1 MTTTASPVDRGRVA
15 WVVFGFAAL
24 IGGTLLGWNAALLEA
39 ITSPPPLIRAALVGA
54 SVALGLA
61 MVARAVRRIDESRRV
76 PTGELETR
84 DLAGLIR
91 GVRYVFLAVAA
102 FAAAGGWLLA
112 HPLPLIVALVIA
124 GVDVLE
130 TSFLLLVVA
139 SRREA

>member
-1 MTTTASPVDRGRVA
+1 MTGATVDRGRVA
-15 WVVFGFAAL
+15 WLVFGLAAL
-24 IGGTLLGWNAALLEA
+24 VGGTMLGWNTALLDA

-54 SVALGLA
+54 SVAVGLA
-61 MVARAVRRIDESRRV
+61 LVARAIRRIDESRRV
-76 PTGELETR
+76 PTGDLESR

-130 TSFLLLVVA
+130 TTFLLLVV
-139 SRREA
+139 SFRREA